1 MKLREIV
8 EKLQLQVLMGQER
21 LDTEVTGGYTSD
33 LLSDVMAN
41 SKGKNLWITLQTHEN
56 IVAVAKLRDLAGII
70 VINNRQPDEETLKRA
85 KDEQVTLLASRES
98 AFSITGQLYGWTASL
113 PCRPDWFRHALE
125 SVPHSTQ
132 S

>member
-8 EKLQLQVLMGQER
+8 EKLQLQVLVGQER

-56 IVAVAKLRDLAGII
+56 IVAVAKLRDLAGIVI
-70 VINNRQPDEETLKRA
+70 INNRKPAEETLQRA
-85 KDEQVTLLASRES
+85 KDEKVTLLASGEP
-98 AFSITGQLYGWTASL
+98 AFRVAGKLYDLIGS
-113 PCRPDWFRHALE
+113 
-125 SVPHSTQ
+125 
-132 S
+132 

>member
-1 MKLREIV
+1 MKLEEIV
-8 EKLQLQVLMGQER
+8 KKLRLQVLVGQDR

-70 VINNRQPDEETLKRA
+70 IINNRQPDEETLKRA
-85 KDEQVTLLASRES
+85 KDERVTPLASRAP
-98 AFSITGQLYGWTASL
+98 AFS
-113 PCRPDWFRHALE
+113 
-125 SVPHSTQ
+125 VPGTL
-132 S
+132 

>member
-1 MKLREIV
+1 MKLKEIV
-8 EKLQLQVLMGQER
+8 ENLHLQVLVGQDR

-70 VINNRQPDEETLKRA
+70 IINNRRPDEETLKRA
-85 KDEQVTLLASRES
+85 KDEQVTLLASGET
-98 AFSITGQLYGWTASL
+98 AFSITGKLYGMIG
-113 PCRPDWFRHALE
+113 F
-125 SVPHSTQ
+125 
-132 S
+132 

>member
-1 MKLREIV
+1 MKLKEIV
-8 EKLQLQVLMGQER
+8 EKLELQVLVGQDR

-85 KDEQVTLLASRES
+85 KDEQVPLLASRES
-98 AFSITGQLYGWTASL
+98 AFSITGKLYGL
-113 PCRPDWFRHALE
+113 IGF
-125 SVPHSTQ
+125 
-132 S
+132 